1 MKFFKNNKAITLI
14 ELVTSIAISGILFL
28 IIFVFITNSVEE
40 LVNNDVKISSVEQWF
55 EFKDVMQRFIRWW
68 YSDAYVLTDITRDA
82 YTWTTNPNP
91 NNVLYLKRLDQEQW
105 ILVWI
110 VDINTGFLQRDYI
123 YWNNFLWYRYLSSSE
138 MTEIDSDPS
147 VIFTKQFTNDRVFQ
161 SLRMRD
167 FQAKL
172 FNSGDVVELYF
183 SVINLFDDSLIN
195 QDFADFYVDDLVI
208 DEYNLVF

>member
-28 IIFVFITNSVEE
+28 IVFVFITNTVEE
-40 LVNNDVKISSVEQWF
+40 LVNNDVKISSIEQWF
-55 EFKDVMQRFIRWW
+55 EFKDIMQRFIRWW
-68 YSDAYVLTDITRDA
+68 YSDAYVLTDITRDT

-110 VDINTGFLQRDYI
+110 VDINSRLLQRDYI
-123 YWNNFLWYRYLSSSE
+123 YWNNFLWYRYLSELE
-138 MTEIDSDPS
+138 MTEIDSVPS
-147 VIFTKQFTNDRVFQ
+147 VIFTKQFTNDRIFQ

-172 FNSGDVVELYF
+172 YNSGDIVELYF
-183 SVINLFDDSLIN
+183 SVINIFDDSLIDE
-195 QDFADFYVDDLVI
+195 DFADFYVDDLVI